1 MTKFWHKSQFGGVKK
16 ILSGKKFPENV
27 RALTL
32 LAEELL
38 RPVLKGHSFGSMT
51 ELQAVLL
58 IISTKS
64 RTAKLWIW
72 LNHSTKAQT
81 YPKYGNYYGC
91 IKEASAGR

>member
-1 MTKFWHKSQFGGVKK
+1 M
-16 ILSGKKFPENV
+16 LSGKKFPQNV

-38 RPVLKGHSFGSMT
+38 RPVLKGHSVGSMT

-64 RTAKLWIW
+64 RTAKLWIDFVITPVF
-72 LNHSTKAQT
+72 LIMLYLRAESSLVSMGITF
-81 YPKYGNYYGC
+81 
-91 IKEASAGR
+91 